1 MRFLQ
6 TAMVGGLV
14 VFDLWSLVPIQNNLI
29 WNRGIQYNGLG
40 LMFKN
45 MFKNMNFRD
54 KIAFS
59 GITVLGIGITL
70 LIFTF
75 ISAFGFL
82 GEGWQIL
89 STQDLVQTFGEALGP
104 LIATSIR
111 VMYLGVMGWIG
122 SLITIR
128 GVTIMNNAPKAEIGV
143 PQPQAPQLQRA
154 TAKAKEARP
163 EVKSAEPEMVVIP
176 LEEMEQKRST

>member
-1 MRFLQ
+1 M
-6 TAMVGGLV
+6 LV
-14 VFDLWSLVPIQNNLI
+14 RAVFDLWSLVLIQNHLI
-29 WNRGIQYNGLG
+29 SNRGIQYKRPGF
-40 LMFKN
+40 MFKG

-54 KIAFS
+54 KIAVS
-59 GITVLGIGITL
+59 GITVLGIGVTL

-128 GVTIMNNAPKAEIGV
+128 GVTIMNNAPKAELGT
-143 PQPQAPQLQRA
+143 PQPQAPQPQRA
-154 TAKAKEARP
+154 AAKPKDAKTQ
-163 EVKSAEPEMVVIP
+163 VKSAEPEMVVIP
-176 LEEMEQKRST
+176 LEEMEQQRSS